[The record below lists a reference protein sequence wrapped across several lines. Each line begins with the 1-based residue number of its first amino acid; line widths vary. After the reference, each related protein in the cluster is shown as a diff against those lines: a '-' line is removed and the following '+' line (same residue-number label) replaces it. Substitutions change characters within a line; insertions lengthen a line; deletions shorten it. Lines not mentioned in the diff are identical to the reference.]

1 MIIINQVQWVI
12 FKITIILNMKE
23 RVIEIKK
30 LLVKEYLDKIKT
42 YLRDISNN

>member
-1 MIIINQVQWVI
+1 
-12 FKITIILNMKE
+12 MKE

-30 LLVKEYLDKIKT
+30 LFVKEYLDKIKT

>member
-1 MIIINQVQWVI
+1 
-12 FKITIILNMKE
+12 MKE